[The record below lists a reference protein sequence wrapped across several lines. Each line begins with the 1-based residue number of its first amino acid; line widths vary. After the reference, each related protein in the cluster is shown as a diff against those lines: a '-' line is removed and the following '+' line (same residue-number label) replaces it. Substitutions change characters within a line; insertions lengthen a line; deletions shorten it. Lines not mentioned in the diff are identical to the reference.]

1 MEREDL
7 SMNHLL
13 IALIVF
19 ICVFGCA
26 SLGMYVRVHLP
37 EHHLSDNSIGVVKLA
52 TGLIA
57 TMAALV
63 LGLLI
68 SSAKGT
74 FDTTN
79 AELLQNAT
87 MVIQFDRL
95 LARYG
100 PETGEI
106 RTLIKRSYAATVD
119 IIASGDSAQMAQLNS
134 TDAINRSEALQ
145 RKVEDL
151 VPHNE
156 SQQIVKAH
164 ARQLIEEIFNARSL
178 TLLQANGS
186 IPFALLA
193 MLVAWLSMILGTFGL
208 FASRNGTIIAAMLMC
223 ALSTSGAIFLIEE
236 LNSPLDGWVGL
247 SVAPMRDTLSRMGQ

>member
-1 MEREDL
+1 
-7 SMNHLL
+7 MNHLL
-13 IALIVF
+13 VALIVF
-19 ICVFGCA
+19 ICVFGSA
-26 SLGMYVRVHLP
+26 MLGLYVRERLP
-37 EHHLSDNSIGVVKLA
+37 THHLSDDSISVVKLA

-79 AELLQNAT
+79 AELLQNAA
-87 MVIQFDRL
+87 MVIQLDRV

-100 PETGEI
+100 PETRDI
-106 RTLIKRSYAATVD
+106 RTLLKISYTGAVN

-134 TDAINRSEALQ
+134 TEAINRSEGLQ
-145 RKVEDL
+145 RKIQEL
-151 VPHNE
+151 VPANE
-156 SQQIVKAH
+156 VQQAFKAQALQIVDTVFA
-164 ARQLIEEIFNARSL
+164 ARWL

-186 IPFALLA
+186 IPFALLVV
-193 MLVAWLSMILGTFGL
+193 LVAWLSIIFGTFGL
-208 FASRNGTIIAAMLMC
+208 FAQRNGTIIAALLMC

-236 LNSPLDGWVGL
+236 LNRPLDGLVGV

>member
-1 MEREDL
+1 MV
-7 SMNHLL
+7 
-13 IALIVF
+13 VF
-19 ICVFGCA
+19 ICVFGSA
-26 SLGMYVRVHLP
+26 LIGMFLRRVLP
-37 EHHLSDNSIGVVKLA
+37 EHHLSDDSITVVKLA

-87 MVIQFDRL
+87 MVIQFDRM

-106 RTLIKRSYAATVD
+106 RTLIKSNYAGAVD

-134 TDAINRSEALQ
+134 TDAINRSEGLQ

-178 TLLQANGS
+178 
-186 IPFALLA
+186 
-193 MLVAWLSMILGTFGL
+193 
-208 FASRNGTIIAAMLMC
+208 
-223 ALSTSGAIFLIEE
+223 
-236 LNSPLDGWVGL
+236 
-247 SVAPMRDTLSRMGQ
+247 